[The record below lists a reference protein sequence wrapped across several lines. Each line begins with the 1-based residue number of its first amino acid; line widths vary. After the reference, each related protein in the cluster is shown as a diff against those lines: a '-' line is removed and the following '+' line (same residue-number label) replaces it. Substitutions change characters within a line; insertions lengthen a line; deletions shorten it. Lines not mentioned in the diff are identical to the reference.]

1 MKFRDHHASC
11 HGFNPVRPSGGEW
24 THAMMLHDG
33 STVYADTAAEIV
45 EEMMPGLDSLD
56 EPARSQARIRHAAR
70 TAADV
75 QQMVIDR
82 ARYEGTFDPDDAEV
96 APLVQILVTDK
107 SLSLS
112 LELPQHPGEPA
123 DWLPV
128 VPLVLLATSYAPTT
142 EYPRIGGNVI
152 WIDPAT
158 DESYLASLNATGLF
172 SYWAAETAGTL
183 SNS

>member
-70 TAADV
+70 TAAVV

-112 LELPQHPGEPA
+112 LELPDTPA
-123 DWLPV
+123 SP
-128 VPLVLLATSYAPTT
+128 PTGCRWCRWCCWPPAMHR
-142 EYPRIGGNVI
+142 PRSIRGSAGMSSGSIRRPTRAI
-152 WIDPAT
+152 WRR
-158 DESYLASLNATGLF
+158 
-172 SYWAAETAGTL
+172 
-183 SNS
+183 